1 MGLSEDH
8 ECGVCYERYSRSKHV
23 PRVLFCNHTFCGPC
37 LETMATQRSGMLSVR
52 CPLCRQVSCVRRG
65 LSLEE
70 ALWVNSRLWDHIQE
84 AQELEV
90 KEEDL
95 EKECKEEKRKSD
107 VAEAVSPVQP
117 QCRLRPSPQHDR
129 LRLRLP
135 GFLRRMIV
143 PRQSQERIV
152 PGCNVR
158 MKSWRRLSGEEMP

>member
-1 MGLSEDH
+1 MVLFEDH

-37 LETMATQRSGMLSVR
+37 LETMATQKGGMLTVR
-52 CPLCRQVSCVRRG
+52 CPLCRQVSCVRHG
-65 LSLEE
+65 LLLDE
-70 ALWVNSRLWDHIQE
+70 ALLVNSHLWDRIRE
-84 AQELEV
+84 DQELEIR
-90 KEEDL
+90 EEDL
-95 EKECKEEKRKSD
+95 EEEEEYEEVKRRST
-107 VAEAVSPVQP
+107 VTEAASPMQT
-117 QCRLRPSPQHDR
+117 QWSRQSSQQDR

-158 MKSWRRLSGEEMP
+158 MKSWRRLSGE

>member
-1 MGLSEDH
+1 MEHISTGSSSSSYPALIDFSCWAGNVCLCAMGLSEDH

-117 QCRLRPSPQHDR
+117 Q
-129 LRLRLP
+129 
-135 GFLRRMIV
+135 
-143 PRQSQERIV
+143 
-152 PGCNVR
+152 
-158 MKSWRRLSGEEMP
+158 W